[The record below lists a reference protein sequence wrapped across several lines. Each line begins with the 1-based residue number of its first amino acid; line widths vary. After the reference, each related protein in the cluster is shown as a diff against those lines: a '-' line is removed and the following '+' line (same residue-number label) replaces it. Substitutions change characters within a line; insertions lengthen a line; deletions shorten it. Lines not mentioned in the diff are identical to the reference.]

1 MSETRIRKIAEGQLN
16 SKLTA
21 EQVKE
26 IKTLL
31 KEGKKGRDLAL
42 QFNVKPSQISNIKK
56 EFLTNIE
63 SQGTKAITIV
73 DEKHLIKSNLRR
85 VIDEKTLVQSNLK
98 RFLED
103 TKEIKISKKYSTSQV
118 SLVKGTRDI
127 QSLLEAL
134 DIF

>member
-56 EFLTNIE
+56 ERCWTNI
-63 SQGTKAITIV
+63 TI
-73 DEKHLIKSNLRR
+73 D
-85 VIDEKTLVQSNLK
+85 
-98 RFLED
+98 
-103 TKEIKISKKYSTSQV
+103 
-118 SLVKGTRDI
+118 
-127 QSLLEAL
+127 
-134 DIF
+134 